1 MKACLAALCA
11 AVVIVSS
18 LAASSGFAAS
28 ARTTQQPTRFNEVA
42 SASGQAIAVPDDYAI
57 GPQDTL
63 EVTVFQVADL
73 SKTVRVESN
82 GAILLPLI
90 GQMTASG
97 RNPKQLSDDIAL
109 ELSKTYM
116 KDPLVTVTVKESA
129 SLRVT
134 VDGAVVQPGIY
145 PISGKT
151 TLMQAITL
159 ARGPTELANLKEVA
173 IFRNDGNQRMS
184 ALFDLSSIRDGKMAD
199 PAIMANDV
207 IVVETS
213 RGRTFLKNLSNVIP
227 LLQLFRPY

>member
-1 MKACLAALCA
+1 MKACLAALFA
-11 AVVIVSS
+11 ALIASS
-18 LAASSGFAAS
+18 LAASSGFAAGS
-28 ARTTQQPTRFNEVA
+28 PPTPQPTRFNEVA
-42 SASGQAIAVPDDYAI
+42 SAPAQAVVVVSDDYAI

-63 EVTVFQVADL
+63 EITVFQVADL

-90 GQMTASG
+90 GQMNAGG
-97 RNPKQLSDDIAL
+97 RNPKQLSDDIAA
-109 ELSKTYM
+109 ELSKSYM
-116 KDPLVTVTVKESA
+116 KDPQVTVTVKESA
-129 SLRVT
+129 SLKVT

-151 TLMQAITL
+151 TLMQAIAL

-173 IFRNDGNQRMS
+173 IFRSEGTRRLS

-199 PAIMANDV
+199 PAVMANDV

-213 RGRTFLKNLSNVIP
+213 RGKAFLRNLTAAIP
-227 LLQLFRPY
+227 ILQLFRPY

>member
-1 MKACLAALCA
+1 MKAGLGALFAAL
-11 AVVIVSS
+11 VIASS
-18 LAASSGFAAS
+18 LAASPGFAAGS
-28 ARTTQQPTRFNEVA
+28 PPTPQPTRFNEVA
-42 SASGQAIAVPDDYAI
+42 STPAQAVAVPDDYAI

-63 EVTVFQVADL
+63 EITVFQVADL

-90 GQMTASG
+90 GQMNAGG
-97 RNPKQLSDDIAL
+97 RNPKQLSHDIAL

-129 SLRVT
+129 SLKVT

-151 TLMQAITL
+151 TLMQAIAL

-173 IFRNDGNQRMS
+173 IFRNEGTRRLS

-199 PAIMANDV
+199 PAVMANDV

-213 RGRTFLKNLSNVIP
+213 RGRTFLRNLSTVIP